1 MRGSHPRLTRPGRR
15 PSWAVLPWLGGL
27 LALYL
32 IAPFAA
38 GIAMTGTADW
48 RGADWPSLAR
58 ATNVS
63 LLSAS
68 AASLLVAIGGIPLG
82 YLLARRTGRAMAL
95 LGFIVQL
102 PLALP
107 PLASGILLLFLL
119 GYASPL
125 GALTHGALT
134 DSFLGIVLA
143 EGFVAAPFLI
153 IAARSAFAG
162 VDPVLEDVAA
172 TLGHRPA
179 SVFLRASLPI
189 AWRAILAGMLL
200 CWLRAFGE
208 FGATVM
214 VAYHPYS
221 LPVYTYVA
229 FGSEGLPAM
238 IPVLAPTLGA
248 AILVMLL
255 AWRLASSRGGRPVP
269 AATAVEAE
277 AVAMAL
283 APHAPAAPRGS
294 VPELGFAFRRTLD
307 GFALDV
313 QGQSTARRIALLGAS
328 GSGKSLTLRAIAGL
342 DRADG
347 DRLQLDGRDLSA
359 ERPDGRGIAY
369 VPQSYG
375 LFPHLT
381 AERQLRF
388 AIGHD
393 PARADFWFHRLGL
406 AGLEARMPGELSIG
420 QQQRVA
426 IARAF
431 SRPAALLLLDEPFSA
446 LDTPL
451 RAQLRQELR
460 SLQDEVATTTILVT
474 HDPEEAFMLADELF
488 LLQAGCVLQAGPVN
502 AVFARPANATV
513 ARLLGAETIA
523 EGIAVGEDR
532 IEITGGL
539 RLAVS
544 GPPLRP
550 GSRIGWSV
558 RPDRLRIVSA
568 GGYPCTILSVRPA
581 IAGRQELR
589 LRLGAVSLR
598 VMQDAEVVVRPG
610 PAELSVPPSA
620 LQVWPTEPSDAGHV
634 APRAL
639 GSTWHPAGVAP

>member
-1 MRGSHPRLTRPGRR
+1 MKR
-15 PSWAVLPWLGGL
+15 PSWAILPWLGGL

-32 IAPFAA
+32 VAPFVA

-48 RGADWPSLAR
+48 RGADWSILAH
-58 ATNVS
+58 ATAVS

-68 AASLLVAIGGIPLG
+68 AATLLVAVGGIPLG

-95 LGFIVQL
+95 LGFTVQL

-134 DSFLGIVLA
+134 DSFIGIVLA
-143 EGFVAAPFLI
+143 EAFVAAPFLI
-153 IAARSAFAG
+153 IAARSAFAA

-172 TLGHRPA
+172 TLGHPPA

-248 AILVMLL
+248 ALAVMLL
-255 AWRLASSRGGRPVP
+255 AYYLALGRGPRLTA
-269 AATAVEAE
+269 AATALDAEERALEA
-277 AVAMAL
+277 
-283 APHAPAAPRGS
+283 APHAPAAPRAA
-294 VPELGFAFRRTLD
+294 VPELDFAVRRELTGFTLD
-307 GFALDV
+307 VAGR
-313 QGQSTARRIALLGAS
+313 STARRIALLGAS
-328 GSGKSLTLRAIAGL
+328 GSGKSLTLRAVAGL
-342 DRADG
+342 DHAAG
-347 DRLQLDGRDLSA
+347 DRLRLNGQDLSA
-359 ERPDGRGIAY
+359 IPPEGRDIAY

-393 PARADFWFHRLGL
+393 PARAAFWFRRLGL
-406 AGLEARMPGELSIG
+406 AGLERRLPGELSLG

-431 SRPAALLLLDEPFSA
+431 SRPAGLLLLDEPFAA

-460 SLQDEVATTTILVT
+460 MLQDEVEATTILVT
-474 HDPEEAFMLADELF
+474 HDPEEAFLLADELI
-488 LLQAGCVLQAGPVN
+488 LLQAGAVLQAGPVN
-502 AVFARPANATV
+502 AVFARPANAAV

-523 EGIAVGEDR
+523 GGIAVAEDA
-532 IEITGGL
+532 IEIAGGL
-539 RLAVS
+539 HLAVS
-544 GPPLRP
+544 GPPLPP

-558 RPDRLRIVSA
+558 RPDRLRIVRA

-581 IAGRQELR
+581 VAGRQEVR

-598 VMQDAEVVVRPG
+598 VMQDAEAVLQPG
-610 PAELSVPPSA
+610 PAMLGVPPTA
-620 LQVWPTEPSDAGHV
+620 MQIWPAEPSLAGEAARPGCV
-634 APRAL
+634 AA
-639 GSTWHPAGVAP
+639 S

>member
-1 MRGSHPRLTRPGRR
+1 VVRT
-15 PSWAVLPWLGGL
+15 WAILPTLAGL

-32 IAPFAA
+32 IAPFVA

-48 RGADWPSLAR
+48 RGVEWPSLAR
-58 ATNVS
+58 ATTVS

-68 AASLLVAIGGIPLG
+68 TATLLVAIGGIPLG
-82 YLLARRTGRAMAL
+82 YLLARRPGRAMGL

-134 DSFLGIVLA
+134 DSFIGIVLA
-143 EGFVAAPFLI
+143 EAFVAAPFLI
-153 IAARSAFAG
+153 IAARSAFAA

-179 SVFLRASLPI
+179 GVFLRASLPI
-189 AWRAILAGMLL
+189 GGRAILAGMLL

-248 AILVMLL
+248 AVAVMLL
-255 AWRLASSRGGRPVP
+255 AWYLAPGRGARLT
-269 AATAVEAE
+269 AAPTALDTE
-277 AVAMAL
+277 AMAL
-283 APHAPAAPRGS
+283 AAAPHVPAS
-294 VPELGFAFRRTLD
+294 PASAVPELGFVFRRVLD
-307 GFALDV
+307 GFTLGVECRSA
-313 QGQSTARRIALLGAS
+313 ARRVALLGAS

-342 DRADG
+342 DRAAG
-347 DRLQLDGRDLSA
+347 DRLLLDGRDLSDVPP
-359 ERPDGRGIAY
+359 ERRGIAY

-388 AIGHD
+388 ATEHD
-393 PARADFWFHRLGL
+393 PARAAFWFRRLGL
-406 AGLEARMPGELSIG
+406 AGLEERMPGELSLG

-431 SRPAALLLLDEPFSA
+431 SRPAVLLLLDEPFSA

-460 SLQDEVATTTILVT
+460 MLQDEVEATTILVT
-474 HDPEEAFMLADELF
+474 HDPEEAFLLADELI
-488 LLQAGCVLQAGPVN
+488 LLQAGSVVQAGPVN
-502 AVFARPANATV
+502 TVFARPANASV
-513 ARLLGAETIA
+513 ARLLGAKNVA
-523 EGIAVGEDR
+523 GGIAVAEDA
-532 IEITGGL
+532 IEISGGL
-539 RLAVS
+539 RLGVS
-544 GPPLRP
+544 GPPLPP

-558 RPDRLRIVSA
+558 RPDRLRIVGA
-568 GGYPCTILSVRPA
+568 GGYPCTILGVRPPV
-581 IAGRQELR
+581 AGQQELR
-589 LRLGAVSLR
+589 LRLGETVLR
-598 VMQDAEVVVRPG
+598 VTQEAEAHLRPG
-610 PAELSVPPSA
+610 PAQLAIPPSA
-620 LQVWPTEPSDAGHV
+620 VQIWLAPSED
-634 APRAL
+634 
-639 GSTWHPAGVAP
+639 

>member
-1 MRGSHPRLTRPGRR
+1 VRR
-15 PSWAVLPWLGGL
+15 RRWTALPWLGGL

-48 RGADWPSLAR
+48 RGADWPSLWG
-58 ATNVS
+58 ATIVS

-68 AASLLVAIGGIPLG
+68 AATLLVAIGGIPLG
-82 YLLARRTGRAMAL
+82 YLLARRPSRAMAL
-95 LGFIVQL
+95 LGLIVQL

-134 DSFLGIVLA
+134 DSFTGIVLA
-143 EGFVAAPFLI
+143 EAFVAAPFLI
-153 IAARSAFAG
+153 IAARSAFAAM
-162 VDPVLEDVAA
+162 DPVLEDVAA

-179 SVFLRASLPI
+179 SVFFRASLPI
-189 AWRAILAGMLL
+189 GGRAILAGMLL

-229 FGSEGLPAM
+229 FGAEGLPAM

-248 AILVMLL
+248 AILVML
-255 AWRLASSRGGRPVP
+255 
-269 AATAVEAE
+269 
-277 AVAMAL
+277 VAMAL
-283 APHAPAAPRGS
+283 GRAARKAPPPPAWGGAPAAAVPPSPRLAAAPAAPLS
-294 VPELGFAFRRTLD
+294 FAFRRALD
-307 GFALDV
+307 GFTLDIAA
-313 QGQSTARRIALLGAS
+313 STTARRIALLGAS
-328 GSGKSLTLRAIAGL
+328 GSGKSLTLRALAGL
-342 DRADG
+342 DCRAG
-347 DRLQLDGRDLSA
+347 DRLSLGGRDLSA
-359 ERPDGRGIAY
+359 APPERRGIAY

-375 LFPHLT
+375 LFPHLS

-388 AIGHD
+388 AVDSD
-393 PARADFWFHRLGL
+393 PERARDWFDRLGL
-406 AGLEARMPGELSIG
+406 AGLERRLPQALSLG

-460 SLQDEVATTTILVT
+460 MLQDEVAAATILVT
-474 HDPEEAFMLADELF
+474 HDPEEAFLLADELI
-488 LLQAGCVLQAGPVN
+488 VLQSGRVLQSGPVN
-502 AVFARPANATV
+502 LVYARPADATV
-513 ARLLGAETIA
+513 AGILGAATMGRGWAVA
-523 EGIAVGEDR
+523 EDL
-532 IEITGGL
+532 IEIAGGT
-539 RLAVS
+539 RIIVS

-550 GSRIGWSV
+550 GTRIGWSV
-558 RPDRLRIVSA
+558 RPERLRLVGA
-568 GGYPCTILSVRPA
+568 GGYAGVILAVSAPV
-581 IAGRQELR
+581 AGRQALHF
-589 LRLGAVSLR
+589 RLGETVLR
-598 VMQDAEVVVRPG
+598 VLQEAETLSQPG
-610 PAELSVPPSA
+610 PAQLAIPPSA
-620 LQVWPTEPSDAGHV
+620 VQVWIAEESTDAGQ
-634 APRAL
+634 
-639 GSTWHPAGVAP
+639 AGPPGLRFTRQAEGAVP

>member
-1 MRGSHPRLTRPGRR
+1 MRR
-15 PSWAVLPWLGGL
+15 PSWGLLPWLGGL

-48 RGADWPSLAR
+48 RGADWPGLASATLVSLA
-58 ATNVS
+58 
-63 LLSAS
+63 SAS
-68 AASLLVAIGGIPLG
+68 AATLLVAIGGIPLG
-82 YLLARRTGRAMAL
+82 YLLARRPGRGMAL

-134 DSFLGIVLA
+134 DSFPGIVLA
-143 EGFVAAPFLI
+143 EAFVAAPFLI
-153 IAARSAFAG
+153 IAARSAFAS

-172 TLGHRPA
+172 TLGHSPA

-189 AWRAILAGMLL
+189 GGRAILAGMLL

-208 FGATVM
+208 FGATVL

-238 IPVLAPTLGA
+238 IPVLAPTLA
-248 AILVMLL
+248 AALAVMLL
-255 AWRLASSRGGRPVP
+255 AWRLASGRQTRP
-269 AATAVEAE
+269 AVATALEAE
-277 AVAMAL
+277 TVALEA
-283 APHAPAAPRGS
+283 APHLPAAPAAMTPTF
-294 VPELGFAFRRTLD
+294 GFAFRRDLD
-307 GFALDV
+307 GFTLDV
-313 QGQSTARRIALLGAS
+313 ESRVAARRIALLGAS

-342 DRADG
+342 DRAAG
-347 DRLQLDGRDLSA
+347 DRLHLDGRDLSA
-359 ERPDGRGIAY
+359 VPPEGRGIAY

-381 AERQLRF
+381 VERQLRF
-388 AIGHD
+388 GIDHD
-393 PARADFWFHRLGL
+393 PAQAAFWFRRLGL
-406 AGLEARMPGELSIG
+406 GGLEARMPGELSLG

-431 SRPAALLLLDEPFSA
+431 SRPAGLLLLDEPFGA

-460 SLQDEVATTTILVT
+460 ALQDEVTTTTILVT
-474 HDPEEAFMLADELF
+474 HDPEEAFLLADELI
-488 LLQAGCVLQAGPVN
+488 LLGAGSVLQAGPMN

-513 ARLLGAETIA
+513 ARLLGAETVAAGIAIA
-523 EGIAVGEDR
+523 EDE
-532 IEITGGL
+532 IEIPGGL

-544 GPPLRP
+544 GPPLLP

-558 RPDRLRIVSA
+558 RPDRLRIVGA
-568 GGYPCTILSVRPA
+568 GGYPCTITTVHPA
-581 IAGRQELR
+581 IAGRQEVRVRLADVPLR
-589 LRLGAVSLR
+589 L
-598 VMQDAEVVVRPG
+598 MQDAEAMPRPG
-610 PAELSVPPSA
+610 PALLAVPPSA
-620 LQVWPTEPSDAGHV
+620 IQVWAAACSDLGEP
-634 APRAL
+634 PIRL
-639 GSTWHPAGVAP
+639 

>member
-1 MRGSHPRLTRPGRR
+1 VRR
-15 PSWAVLPWLGGL
+15 PDTAKPAWAILPWLGGL

-32 IAPFAA
+32 IAPFVA
-38 GIAMTGTADW
+38 GLAMTGTADW
-48 RGADWPSLAR
+48 RGADWPSLAH
-58 ATNVS
+58 AAIVS

-68 AASLLVAIGGIPLG
+68 AATLLVAIGGIPLG
-82 YLLARRTGRAMAL
+82 YLLARRTGRVMGL

-134 DSFLGIVLA
+134 DSVLGIVLA
-143 EGFVAAPFLI
+143 EAFVAAPFLI
-153 IAARSAFAG
+153 IAARSAFAA

-179 SVFLRASLPI
+179 SVFLRASLPL

-248 AILVMLL
+248 AVAVMAL
-255 AWRLASSRGGRPVP
+255 AYCLAPRRAGRLPV
-269 AATAVEAE
+269 AATALDAE
-277 AVAMAL
+277 AVALEA
-283 APHAPAAPRGS
+283 APHPPAAPRAAGT
-294 VPELGFAFRRTLD
+294 ELAFTFRRALD

-313 QGQSTARRIALLGAS
+313 EGRGTARRIALLGAS

-342 DRADG
+342 DRAAG
-347 DRLQLDGRDLSA
+347 DRLHFDGRDLSA
-359 ERPDGRGIAY
+359 EPPDRRRIAY

-388 AIGHD
+388 AIDHD
-393 PARADFWFHRLGL
+393 AAQASLWFQRLGL
-406 AGLEARMPGELSIG
+406 SGLEGRMPGELSLG

-431 SRPAALLLLDEPFSA
+431 SRPATLLLLDEPFSA

-460 SLQDEVATTTILVT
+460 MLQDEVAATTILVT
-474 HDPEEAFMLADELF
+474 HDPEEAFLLADELI
-488 LLQAGCVLQAGPVN
+488 LLQAGSVVQAGPVN
-502 AVFARPANATV
+502 TVFARPANATV

-523 EGIAVGEDR
+523 AGIAVGEDA
-532 IEITGGL
+532 IEIPGGL

-544 GPPLRP
+544 GPPLRR
-550 GSRIGWSV
+550 GMRVGWSV
-558 RPDRLRIVSA
+558 RPDRLRIA
-568 GGYPCTILSVRPA
+568 HGADGYQAMILAVGQP

-589 LRLGAVSLR
+589 VRLGGVSLR
-598 VMQDAEVVVRPG
+598 VMQDAEATLRPG
-610 PAELSVPPSA
+610 PARLAIPPA
-620 LQVWPTEPSDAGHV
+620 AVQVWPAEPMHAGQS
-634 APRAL
+634 ASPRL
-639 GSTWHPAGVAP
+639 GFTLNPEGVAS